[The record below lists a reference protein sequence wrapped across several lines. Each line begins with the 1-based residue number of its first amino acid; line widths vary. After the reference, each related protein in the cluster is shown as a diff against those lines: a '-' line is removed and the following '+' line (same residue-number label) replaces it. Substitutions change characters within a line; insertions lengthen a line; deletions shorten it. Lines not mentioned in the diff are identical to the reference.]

1 MKALNAGILLARA
14 EYVARLDADDV
25 MVQDRLQRQYDFL
38 CHDTCSNVA
47 VVGTGVLT
55 FSGEEDEGNGKGK
68 KKKLQEVIQRVV
80 LHPTLPALL
89 QWSLFFSCCV
99 AHPSVM
105 MRRSPI
111 LSIGGYRWVHVY
123 YNISLFLVLSH
134 TLYVGDMYQ
143 FCSLTIPPRLNQ

>member
-1 MKALNAGILLARA
+1 MKALNAGILLART

-25 MVQDRLQRQYDFL
+25 MAQDRLQRQYDFL
-38 CHDTCSNVA
+38 CHATSRDVA

-55 FSGEEDEGNGKGK
+55 FSGEEDERSGKGK
-68 KKKLQEVIQRVV
+68 KRQEVIQRVV

-105 MRRSPI
+105 MRRSLI
-111 LSIGGYRWVHVY
+111 LNIGGYRWVYVY
-123 YNISLFLVLSH
+123 YNTSLFLVLSH
-134 TLYVGDMYQ
+134 ALHVGGDMHQ
-143 FCSLTIPPRLNQ
+143 FCSLTIPTPRLNQ

>member
-1 MKALNAGILLARA
+1 MLLYHISVGLVKALNAGLQLARA

-25 MVQDRLQRQYDFL
+25 MAQDRLQRQYDFL
-38 CHDTCSNVA
+38 HHDTCTDVA

-55 FSGEEDEGNGKGK
+55 FSGSEEDKGDGNGKQ
-68 KKKLQEVIQRVV
+68 QEIIQRVV
-80 LHPTLPALL
+80 SHPTLPALL

-111 LSIGGYRWVHVY
+111 LDIGGYRWVHMHSS
-123 YNISLFLVLSH
+123 ISFFLVISH
-134 TLYVGDMYQ
+134 T
-143 FCSLTIPPRLNQ
+143 IHR

>member
-1 MKALNAGILLARA
+1 MKALNAGIQLARA

-25 MVQDRLQRQYDFL
+25 MARDRLQRQYAFL

-55 FSGEEDEGNGKGK
+55 FSGGKEDKGNGKGK
-68 KKKLQEVIQRVV
+68 RQEVIQRVV
-80 LHPTLPALL
+80 SHPTLPALL

-105 MRRSPI
+105 MRRTPI
-111 LSIGGYRWVHVY
+111 LDIGGYRWVHM
-123 YNISLFLVLSH
+123 NSSISFFVVLSH
-134 TLYVGDMYQ
+134 TIHRRYASILYSHYITSPQ
-143 FCSLTIPPRLNQ
+143 